1 MISLAYYKFK
11 AYPSFSFEPLQDC
24 SGIGLTLS
32 YCSFTEIHGEGN
44 IWEQKYI
51 ENEIYEVCCDISKGV
66 GFTFSGLYN
75 RILKKKKWYSGGV
88 KENRIKM

>member
-11 AYPSFSFEPLQDC
+11 ASFFFEPLQDC

-32 YCSFTEIHGEGN
+32 YRTFTEFHGEGN

-51 ENEIYEVCCDISKGV
+51 GNEIYEVCCDISKGV
-66 GFTFSGLYN
+66 GFPFSWLYN
-75 RILKKKKWYSGGV
+75 RMLKKEKWYSGGV